1 MKAGLA
7 ALRLLTAKLFTTI
20 LFTTT
25 FFTRTLFTTTFLA
38 ITSLSAFAAG
48 MNITGAGATF
58 PAPVYA
64 KWAAAYFDETGDKV
78 NYQGIGSSGGVNQI
92 NARTIDFGAT
102 DAPLSDERL
111 EQNDLFQ
118 FPTVIGGIV
127 LAVNIRGINS
137 GELTLDGKTLADIYL
152 GKILYW
158 NDPAIAKLNPHLTLP
173 KQNIA
178 VIRRSDG
185 SGTTFVFS
193 SYLAKSS
200 QEWRDHVG
208 VGSNIKWPTGI
219 GGKGNDG
226 ISAFVQRIP
235 GAIGY
240 VEYAYVKQA
249 NLNYTHLISADGE
262 TVKPSRQSFSN
273 AALGADW
280 QSSFAQDL
288 TNQHGANVWP
298 ITSTTF
304 ILLHKQQRNPER
316 GKAVLKFF
324 EWAYEKGS
332 DLTEDLGYAPLPREV
347 SDYVHQAW
355 QDNIKDSSGNLLL
368 N

>member
-1 MKAGLA
+1 MKFAKAVLTGITA
-7 ALRLLTAKLFTTI
+7 TLLSLN
-20 LFTTT
+20 
-25 FFTRTLFTTTFLA
+25 
-38 ITSLSAFAAG
+38 SLSVSAAG

-64 KWAAAYFDETGDKV
+64 KWAATYFNETGNKI

-92 NARTIDFGAT
+92 NAHTIDFGAS

-111 EQNDLFQ
+111 QKNNLFQ

-127 LAVNIRGINS
+127 LAINIRGIHS

-152 GKILYW
+152 GNIKYW
-158 NDPAIAKLNPHLTLP
+158 NDPAIAKLNPGLNLP
-173 KQNIA
+173 NQNIA

-200 QEWRDHVG
+200 DEWKNKVG
-208 VGSNIKWPTGI
+208 IGSNIKWPTGI

-235 GAIGY
+235 GSIGY

-249 NLNYTHLISADGE
+249 DLNYTNLISADGE
-262 TVKPSRQSFSN
+262 MVKPTRQSFSN
-273 AALGADW
+273 VALGADW
-280 QSSFAQDL
+280 GRSFAQDL
-288 TNQHGANVWP
+288 TNQKGENVWP

-304 ILLHKQQRNPER
+304 ILIHKKQRDPTRSRE
-316 GKAVLKFF
+316 VLAFF
-324 EWAYEKGS
+324 DWAYRYGN
-332 DLTEDLGYAPLPREV
+332 DLTSDLGYAPLPDDV
-347 SDYVHQAW
+347 INYVRQAW
-355 QDNIKDSSGNLLL
+355 KTEIKDNSGNSLF

>member
-1 MKAGLA
+1 MKAGFA
-7 ALRLLTAKLFTTI
+7 AVRLFIARLFITRLFITTLLTI
-20 LFTTT
+20 S
-25 FFTRTLFTTTFLA
+25 
-38 ITSLSAFAAG
+38 SLSAFAAG

-64 KWAAAYFDETGDKV
+64 KWAAAYFNETGDKV

-92 NARTIDFGAT
+92 NAKTIDFGAT

-111 EQNDLFQ
+111 HKNGLFQ

-127 LAVNIRGINS
+127 LAINVRGVNS
-137 GELTLDGKTLADIYL
+137 GELTLDGQTLADIYL
-152 GKILYW
+152 GKIRYW
-158 NDPAIAKLNPHLTLP
+158 NDPAIAKLNPTLTLP
-173 KQNIA
+173 RQNIA
-178 VIRRSDG
+178 VVRRSDG

-193 SYLAKSS
+193 SYLAKAS
-200 QEWRDHVG
+200 QEWRDEVG

-226 ISAFVQRIP
+226 VSAFVQRIP

-249 NLNYTHLISADGE
+249 NLNYTNLISADRE
-262 TVKPSRQSFSN
+262 IVKPSRQSFSN

-304 ILLHKQQRNPER
+304 ILIHKQQSHVER
-316 GKAVLKFF
+316 GKAVLTFF
-324 EWAYEKGS
+324 DWAYGKGG
-332 DLTEDLGYAPLPREV
+332 DLTDNLGYAPLPNEV
-347 SDYVHQAW
+347 ANYVRQAW
-355 QDNIKDSSGNLLL
+355 KEQIKDSSGNPLI

>member
-1 MKAGLA
+1 MKFAKTVLTGITA
-7 ALRLLTAKLFTTI
+7 ILLSLN
-20 LFTTT
+20 
-25 FFTRTLFTTTFLA
+25 
-38 ITSLSAFAAG
+38 SLSVLAAG

-64 KWAAAYFDETGDKV
+64 KWAATYFDETSNKI

-92 NARTIDFGAT
+92 NAHTIDFGAS
-102 DAPLSDERL
+102 DAPLTDERL
-111 EQNDLFQ
+111 QKNDLFQ

-127 LAVNIRGINS
+127 LAVNIRGIHS
-137 GELTLDGKTLADIYL
+137 GELTLNGKILADIYL
-152 GKILYW
+152 GNIKYW
-158 NDPAIAKLNPHLTLP
+158 NDPAIVDLNPGLKLP
-173 KQNIA
+173 NQNIA

-200 QEWRDHVG
+200 DEWKNKVG
-208 VGSNIKWPTGI
+208 IGSNIKWPTGI

-235 GAIGY
+235 GSIGY

-249 NLNYTHLISADGE
+249 ALNYTNLISADGE
-262 TVKPSRQSFSN
+262 IVIPTRQSFSN

-280 QSSFAQDL
+280 SRSFAQDL
-288 TNQHGANVWP
+288 TNQKGENVWP

-304 ILLHKQQRNPER
+304 ILIHKKQRDPARSKE
-316 GKAVLKFF
+316 VLAFF
-324 EWAYEKGS
+324 DWAYRYGN
-332 DLTEDLGYAPLPREV
+332 DLTSDLGYAPLPDDV
-347 SDYVHQAW
+347 VNYVRQAW
-355 QDNIKDSSGNLLL
+355 KTEIKDNSGNSLF

>member
-1 MKAGLA
+1 MKAGFV
-7 ALRLLTAKLFTTI
+7 ALRFITTI
-20 LFTTT
+20 LLTM
-25 FFTRTLFTTTFLA
+25 
-38 ITSLSAFAAG
+38 SSFAVFSAG

-64 KWAAAYFDETGDKV
+64 KWAASYFAETGDKV

-111 EQNDLFQ
+111 QKDGLFQ

-127 LAVNIRGINS
+127 LAINVRGIKS
-137 GELTLDGKTLADIYL
+137 GELVLDGETLANIYL
-152 GKILYW
+152 GNIRDW
-158 NDPAIAKLNPHLTLP
+158 NDPAIVKLNPTLTLP

-200 QEWRDHVG
+200 LQWRNQVG
-208 VGSNIKWPTGI
+208 IGSNIKWPTGI

-249 NLNYTHLISADGE
+249 DLNYTNLVSADGE
-262 TVKPSRQSFSN
+262 MVKPSRQSFSN

-304 ILLHKQQRNPER
+304 ILMHKKQRDTAR
-316 GKAVLKFF
+316 GKAVLTFF
-324 EWAYEKGS
+324 DWAYSKGS
-332 DLTEDLGYAPLPREV
+332 ELTDELGYAPLPNEV
-347 SDYVHQAW
+347 ADYVRQAW
-355 QDNIKDSSGNLLL
+355 KEQIEDASGNPLV